1 MIESRPGDAD
11 PMSKLLFVV
20 HRYAPYP
27 GGSEYNVQR
36 LAEEALRRGHQA
48 VVLAD
53 THLGDY
59 RGVHVTSDRRVTLEL
74 FDLIVVHG
82 DCSTQKAVLAKAHQ
96 LPSPMLFLLVEPKA
110 TGPVCHGMCHADFL
124 GWGTSFDLAHFRRFG
139 HESKARRCRYGVPAS
154 AIGRSG
160 FKATFGITTPRMYL
174 SAGGFWPRK
183 GMEELTEA
191 FLESRPPDTT
201 LVLMGYDLRRGKPD
215 GVPGVRVLVP
225 DDHQEV
231 LDAMRE
237 ADLYIMNSRS
247 EGFGLVLLE
256 AMLNRT
262 PWAARDIA
270 GAHDLRDYGTVYS
283 TYEDLVCIL
292 KSLEPNPAQV
302 ARAYEQVLTHH
313 LVEHAFDDIEAL
325 LG

>member
-1 MIESRPGDAD
+1 
-11 PMSKLLFVV
+11 MSKLLFVV

-36 LAEEALRRGHQA
+36 LAEEALRRGHE
-48 VVLAD
+48 VTVLAD

-59 RGVHVTSDRRVTLEL
+59 RGVHVTSDRRAMLAP

-82 DCSTQKAVLAKAHQ
+82 DLSPQKEVLAKAHR
-96 LPSPMLFLLVEPKA
+96 LPSPVLYLVVEPRA
-110 TGPVCHGMCHADFL
+110 TEPVCQGMQHADFL
-124 GWGTSFDLAHFRRFG
+124 GWGTSFDLEHFRRFG

-154 AIGRSG
+154 ARGRPG
-160 FKATFGITTPRMYL
+160 FKAALGIGTSRMYL

-183 GMEELTEA
+183 GMEELRQA

-201 LVLMGYDLRRGKPD
+201 LVLMGYDVRRGVPD
-215 GVPGVRVLVP
+215 GGPGVLVVVP
-225 DDHQEV
+225 AEQQEV
-231 LDAMRE
+231 LDAMCE
-237 ADLYIMNSRS
+237 ADLYVMNSRN

-270 GAHDLRDYGTVYS
+270 GAHDLRDYGTVYAS
-283 TYEDLVCIL
+283 YEELVCL
-292 KSLEPNPAQV
+292 LAHFAPDPVQV
-302 ARAYEQVLTHH
+302 ASAQERVLAQH
-313 LVEHAFDDIEAL
+313 LVEHAFDDIESL
-325 LG
+325 LR

>member
-1 MIESRPGDAD
+1 
-11 PMSKLLFVV
+11 MSKLLFVV

-48 VVLAD
+48 VVLAE

-59 RGVHVTSDRRVTLEL
+59 RGVHLTSDLRVTREP
-74 FDLIVVHG
+74 FDLIIVHG
-82 DCSTQKAVLAKAHQ
+82 DCSTQKAVLAKAHR
-96 LPSPMLFLLVEPKA
+96 LRSPMLFMLVEPKE
-110 TGPVCHGMCHADFL
+110 TGPVCHGMRHANFL

-139 HESKARRCRYGVPAS
+139 YEPKARHCRYGVPAS
-154 AIGRSG
+154 AMGRPG
-160 FKATFGITTPRMYL
+160 FKAAFGITTSRMYL

-183 GMEELTEA
+183 GMEELTRA

-201 LVLMGYDLRRGKPD
+201 LVLMGYDLRRGMPAEA
-215 GVPGVRVLVP
+215 PGVRVLVP
-225 DDHQEV
+225 GTHQEV

-237 ADLYIMNSRS
+237 ADLYVMNSRS

-283 TYEDLVCIL
+283 AYEDLVRLL
-292 KSLEPNPAQV
+292 KALAPNPAQV
-302 ARAYEQVLTHH
+302 ARARERVLTHH
-313 LVEHAFDDIEAL
+313 LVEHAFDDIESM